1 MSLLWRA
8 PAYLATRSHLCG
20 DRDSAGHDSLPLAG
34 LPGRGSLQV
43 DVINSVRRG
52 MFPAIAQLAQASDS
66 DSINRS
72 AATLRTAVATL
83 GVRMQ
88 CLFVVDGDFFAG
100 VNIAQREEQYV
111 AVQILHV
118 GVRLARMIDVMRAVA
133 APGAVQTATAVDVA
147 DAQDSAVATELRSF
161 EIRDAFARV
170 LRDLFSARK
179 KLGGKATSAI
189 NARRFDR
196 EPWCELNFHHSHFT
210 TDRLPERCLSCS
222 PPCEMPRTNQGR
234 FCSGSATLMSG
245 KSSTCRRP
253 R

>member
-1 MSLLWRA
+1 M
-8 PAYLATRSHLCG
+8 
-20 DRDSAGHDSLPLAG
+20 DS
-34 LPGRGSLQV
+34 
-43 DVINSVRRG
+43 N
-52 MFPAIAQLAQASDS
+52 
-66 DSINRS
+66 SINRS
-72 AATLRTAVATL
+72 AATFRAAVATF
-83 GVRMQ
+83 GIRMQ
-88 CLFVVDGDFFAG
+88 CLFVVDGNFFAG
-100 VNIAQREEQYV
+100 MNVAQGEEQHV
-111 AVQILHV
+111 TVQIFHE
-118 GVRLARMIDVMRAVA
+118 GVRLATMINVVCAVA
-133 APGAVQTATAVDVA
+133 AAGAVQTPTAADVA
-147 DAQDSAVATELRSF
+147 DAQDSAVATALRSF

-253 R
+253 REDSAVYDRKLGRRPGRKGIRRRQV

>member
-1 MSLLWRA
+1 VSLLWRA
-8 PAYLATRSHLCG
+8 PAYLATRSHLGG
-20 DRDSAGHDSLPLAG
+20 DRDSPSHDSFPLAG
-34 LPGRGSLQV
+34 LPGRRSLQV
-43 DVINSVRRG
+43 DVIRHGTHKHFIPTGLIFNI
-52 MFPAIAQLAQASDS
+52 PLAPGRASDS

-72 AATLRTAVATL
+72 AASLRTAVATL

-147 DAQDSAVATELRSF
+147 DAQDSAVTTALRSF

-179 KLGGKATSAI
+179 KFGGKATSAI

-210 TDRLPERCLSCS
+210 TDRFPERCAHASLRSRYG
-222 PPCEMPRTNQGR
+222 E
-234 FCSGSATLMSG
+234 
-245 KSSTCRRP
+245 
-253 R
+253 